1 MCRNTNYYAKV
12 AHPESISSMKEL
24 GAAIKT
30 LYYPVSVLIIAPKWH
45 ENIRLHNETLNLLDS
60 P

>member
-1 MCRNTNYYAKV
+1 MYMYYAKV
-12 AHPESISSMKEL
+12 AHPESISSMTEL

-30 LYYPVSVLIIAPKWH
+30 LYYPVSVLIIAPKWQ
-45 ENIRLHNETLNLLDS
+45 ENIRLHNETLYLLDS